1 MRRLHLTD
9 DSVSIGLPL
18 VADAP
23 ISFHV
28 MLYIVWGKEGLIN
41 GIYMQSFGCK
51 KFHSEH
57 NFLLSLMRLTSA
69 ICCAIYH
76 R

>member
-28 MLYIVWGKEGLIN
+28 MLYSVGKGEPNQWYL
-41 GIYMQSFGCK
+41 YA
-51 KFHSEH
+51 KFWLQEVSQRTQFFIIFDAA
-57 NFLLSLMRLTSA
+57 NLSDLLRY
-69 ICCAIYH
+69 IP
-76 R
+76 